1 MCKRDL
7 QYFKRCLA
15 SNGELTVLDKETN
28 QMTTYAN
35 HSGKLVMIS
44 SSGKTEGMDAAI
56 SFLASNSNPSFD
68 ITVSKEGETCI
79 NTELLG
85 FLNEAEEKY
94 KSQVN

>member
-15 SNGELTVLDKETN
+15 SNGELTVLDKQTN

-35 HSGKLVMIS
+35 HRGKLVMTS
-44 SSGKTEGMDAAI
+44 SNGKVEGMDAAI
-56 SFLASNSNPSFD
+56 SFLSSNYNPSFD

-79 NTELLG
+79 NTEFLS
-85 FLNEAEEKY
+85 FLNKAEESY
-94 KSQVN
+94 KSKVN